1 MSNAYWEK
9 LKQIKKNI
17 YTQLKTNT
25 NLQIDFQRLI
35 LVLNAAKVV
44 TFFFLAVWISRFWVR
59 NMIQIACHTFQ
70 YKHDQ
75 HSTVNHPYQR
85 VIVKV

>member
-44 TFFFLAVWISRFWVR
+44 TFFFSCGMDF
-59 NMIQIACHTFQ
+59 QILGPKYDTDCL
-70 YKHDQ
+70 
-75 HSTVNHPYQR
+75 P
-85 VIVKV
+85 

>member
-44 TFFFLAVWISRFWVR
+44 TFFFLRYGFPDFGSEI
-59 NMIQIACHTFQ
+59 
-70 YKHDQ
+70 
-75 HSTVNHPYQR
+75 
-85 VIVKV
+85 